1 MVILRQMRQSESKQS
16 GRGSVCVSFNHHP
29 LSKQAPQRLFT
40 HPSFISYRLSL
51 ILHRSIIHSSLCP
64 SLFYHPSI
72 HPPSLTYHPSSTDSS
87 PFHQPSPFLP
97 FCMNLSSV
105 HPSIIP
111 IHTSVSSP
119 SVPPPS
125 PSCTWS
131 SASAEPLPSA
141 QPGSK
146 VRGVPA
152 EQPGRLLPAITHS
165 GQGRRRAACNCTQ
178 SQDAWSQRSCES
190 REGKLRDPGSR
201 G

>member
-1 MVILRQMRQSESKQS
+1 MSRPGPSSCPWNVPREMVILRQMRQSESKQS

-51 ILHRSIIHSSLCP
+51 TQHRSIIHSSLRP

-72 HPPSLTYHPSSTDSS
+72 HPPSLTYHPSPTDSS

-111 IHTSVSSP
+111 IRTCVSSP
-119 SVPPPS
+119 SLPPLPPPAHGHRHLLS
-125 PSCTWS
+125 PC
-131 SASAEPLPSA
+131 PLPSLA
-141 QPGSK
+141 P
-146 VRGVPA
+146 R
-152 EQPGRLLPAITHS
+152 
-165 GQGRRRAACNCTQ
+165 
-178 SQDAWSQRSCES
+178 
-190 REGKLRDPGSR
+190 
-201 G
+201 